1 MPYTRFPP
9 SIPPRGG
16 RRNWVEELT
25 LPTRLEL
32 YAHGLV
38 ERKIATY
45 GFVVWDV
52 GENRLLQE
60 HGAIA
65 AKGPEA
71 TPLAAGYT
79 ALIEGLGWLVRHGHR
94 RRRIVAYSDNV
105 LVCDQLSGGRPVH
118 DGAQWQLVRE
128 GQRIVRLFSQLS
140 LKSISEQVNDHAV
153 GLAAGAYVAAQE
165 EQRLQRVPAVLRE
178 LRRARP
184 DIYLVG
190 DRYQVDL
197 AAGTCTCPDFRTM
210 HSDQYPIRCKH
221 LLAALQQRSSPA
233 PDS

>member
-16 RRNWVEELT
+16 RRNWTEELT

-38 ERKIATY
+38 ERRIAAY
-45 GFVVWDV
+45 GFVVWNV

-60 HGAIA
+60 HGALA

-71 TPLAAGYT
+71 TLVAAGYH

-105 LVCDQLSGGRPVH
+105 LVCDQLTGGRSVH
-118 DGAQWQLVRE
+118 DGAEWQFVRE
-128 GQRIVRLFSQLS
+128 GQRTLRLFSQLS
-140 LKSISEQVNDHAV
+140 LESISEQVNDHAV
-153 GLAAGAYVAAQE
+153 RLAAGAYVAVQE
-165 EQRLQRVPAVLRE
+165 EQRLQRAPAVLRE
-178 LRRARP
+178 LRPAGQ

-190 DRYQVDL
+190 DRYRVDL
-197 AAGTCTCPDFRTM
+197 TAGTCTCPDFRTM

-221 LLAALQQRSSPA
+221 LLAALQQHSSQP

>member
-16 RRNWVEELT
+16 RRNWAEELT

-38 ERKIATY
+38 ERRIAAY
-45 GFVVWDV
+45 GFLVWDV

-94 RRRIVAYSDNV
+94 RRRIVAHTDHV

-118 DGAQWQLVRE
+118 DGEQWQLVRE

-153 GLAAGAYVAAQE
+153 RLAAGAYVAAQE
-165 EQRLQRVPAVLRE
+165 DKRLQRVPAVLRE
-178 LRRARP
+178 LRPAGP
-184 DIYLVG
+184 DIFLVG

-221 LLAALQQRSSPA
+221 LLAALQQRSSQA